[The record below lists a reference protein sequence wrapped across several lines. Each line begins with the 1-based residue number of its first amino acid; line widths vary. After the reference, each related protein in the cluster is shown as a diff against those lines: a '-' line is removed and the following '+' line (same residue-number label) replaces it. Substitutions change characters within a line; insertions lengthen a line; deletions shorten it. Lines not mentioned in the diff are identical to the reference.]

1 MTSHSHSFLSVPK
14 DGSYR
19 IINARV
25 PADLVPVLANAA
37 TIDGITDCELV
48 VGNGKVELIG
58 APDTLPATPGLP
70 TIDLDNGIVMP
81 RFVEVHTHLDKSH
94 IWPRIQNE
102 NGTVLGAR
110 KAIEF
115 DRERRWT
122 ADDVRQ
128 RMDFSLRCAY
138 AHGTGAIRTHIDS
151 YGKQTAISFPVFA
164 ETREAWKDRISLQ
177 AVALFPTT
185 VTLKDEAQ
193 FRNIADIV
201 EKHGGIMGGVTAP
214 GGQLSETVDQ
224 ELDRLFQMAAS
235 RGLEVDLHVDETTMT
250 HVRTLENIADAALRN
265 RFNGRILCGHCCSLS
280 LIPDEDFKRI
290 AGKLAEADIA
300 VVSLPMVNMY
310 LQDRGDR
317 RTPRLRG
324 VAPLH
329 ELAEA
334 GVRVMVSSDNTRD
347 PYHAYGDL
355 DMLEVFREATRILH
369 FDHSERSWTR
379 MLGAAQAEQ
388 MGLKQHGLIAAGQPA
403 DLVLTRAR
411 TFQDLLTRPQFDR
424 VVLVN
429 GRQID
434 TTLPDYRELD
444 HLYAATT
451 APAPA
456 MAG

>member
-1 MTSHSHSFLSVPK
+1 MTSHSHSFFSMPK

-19 IINARV
+19 IVNARV
-25 PADLVPVLANAA
+25 PADLVPVLAGSPA
-37 TIDGITDCELV
+37 IDGITDCELV
-48 VGNGKVELIG
+48 VENGKVHLIG
-58 APDTLPATPGLP
+58 APNTLPATPGLP

-164 ETREAWKDRISLQ
+164 ETREAWKDRIALQ

-185 VTLKDEAQ
+185 VAVRDEAQ

-214 GGQLSETVDQ
+214 GGQLSETVDL

-250 HVRTLENIADAALRN
+250 HVRTLENIADSALRN
-265 RFNGRILCGHCCSLS
+265 RFKGRILCGHCCSMS
-280 LIPDEDFKRI
+280 VIPDEDFKRI

-300 VVSLPMVNMY
+300 VVSLPMVNMNWRK
-310 LQDRGDR
+310 LACASWCRATIRATPIMPMAISTCSKSSARRRASCTSIIRSGRGR
-317 RTPRLRG
+317 ACS
-324 VAPLH
+324 APH
-329 ELAEA
+329 KPSRWA
-334 GVRVMVSSDNTRD
+334 
-347 PYHAYGDL
+347 
-355 DMLEVFREATRILH
+355 
-369 FDHSERSWTR
+369 
-379 MLGAAQAEQ
+379 
-388 MGLKQHGLIAAGQPA
+388 
-403 DLVLTRAR
+403 
-411 TFQDLLTRPQFDR
+411 
-424 VVLVN
+424 
-429 GRQID
+429 
-434 TTLPDYRELD
+434 
-444 HLYAATT
+444 
-451 APAPA
+451 
-456 MAG
+456 